1 MAEPAARLP
10 ADDAAEPSAA
20 SLRAGLPGS
29 RSLLTGLHAR
39 VLNEIGL
46 AICAGRLA
54 PGALLYIDELAERHA
69 VSRSVVREV
78 LRVLASM
85 ALVESRRRLGTRILP
100 ASEWNVYD
108 PQVIRWRLASEGR
121 LAQLRSI
128 MQLRGAVE
136 PEAARLGA
144 ELASPAV
151 ASDLVGLAA
160 RMWAAGQRDDE
171 QDFLALDIEFHRL
184 VLASS
189 GNEMFVKL
197 HELVAALLT
206 GRHDYG
212 LMPHHPRREALELHA
227 DVAQAIQRHD
237 GERARA
243 SMVSIM
249 DKAMGEMKELWARTS
264 DGP

>member
-1 MAEPAARLP
+1 
-10 ADDAAEPSAA
+10 
-20 SLRAGLPGS
+20 
-29 RSLLTGLHAR
+29 
-39 VLNEIGL
+39 
-46 AICAGRLA
+46 
-54 PGALLYIDELAERHA
+54 
-69 VSRSVVREV
+69 
-78 LRVLASM
+78 
-85 ALVESRRRLGTRILP
+85 
-100 ASEWNVYD
+100 
-108 PQVIRWRLASEGR
+108 
-121 LAQLRSI
+121 
-128 MQLRGAVE
+128 
-136 PEAARLGA
+136 
-144 ELASPAV
+144 
-151 ASDLVGLAA
+151 
-160 RMWAAGQRDDE
+160 MWAAGQRDGE

-249 DKAMGEMKELWARTS
+249 DKAMGEMKELWARTG